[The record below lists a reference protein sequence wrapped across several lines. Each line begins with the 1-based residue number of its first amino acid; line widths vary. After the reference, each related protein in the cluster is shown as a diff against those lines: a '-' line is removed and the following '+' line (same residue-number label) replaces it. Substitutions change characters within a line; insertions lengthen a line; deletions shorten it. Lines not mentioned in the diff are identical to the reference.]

1 MDGRVLNLLERYEK
15 DLEELLA
22 LLESLHAQGELRYFE
37 SGDYFAL
44 MSVTLMSVKEALGT
58 EIYQHRGDNV

>member
-1 MDGRVLNLLERYEK
+1 MDGRVLNLLERYEN

-22 LLESLHAQGELRYFE
+22 LLESLHAQGELRHFE
-37 SGDYFAL
+37 AGDYLA
-44 MSVTLMSVKEALGT
+44 LMSVKEALGT

>member
-1 MDGRVLNLLERYEK
+1 MDGRVLNLLERYEN

-22 LLESLHAQGELRYFE
+22 LLESLHVQGELRYFE
-37 SGDYFAL
+37 AGDYLAL
-44 MSVTLMSVKEALGT
+44 MSVKKALGT